1 MAAGAKP
8 FPPAPD
14 SKLPGVLKALHLQRT
29 FTRFVIDNQLL
40 AVDPAPAPQLYA
52 AFRDFVT
59 ANQSDNATAGRRSHG
74 QALERL
80 HSVGIWAARM
90 TRRLQQP
97 RRAAGSCNLLSPGR
111 ACAARPAR
119 GQIDTGGTLFPKH
132 FVVEWEY
139 KQVSRE
145 YLRLSL
151 Y

>member
-8 FPPAPD
+8 FPAAPD

-59 ANQSDNATAGRRSHG
+59 VNQSDNATAGRRSHG

-80 HSVGIWAARM
+80 HSVGIWAART

-97 RRAAGSCNLLSPGR
+97 RRAAGDPATSCHQAGR
-111 ACAARPAR
+111 APRGGEG

-132 FVVEWEY
+132 FVVEW
-139 KQVSRE
+139 VSKFRVNT
-145 YLRLSL
+145 SV
-151 Y
+151 